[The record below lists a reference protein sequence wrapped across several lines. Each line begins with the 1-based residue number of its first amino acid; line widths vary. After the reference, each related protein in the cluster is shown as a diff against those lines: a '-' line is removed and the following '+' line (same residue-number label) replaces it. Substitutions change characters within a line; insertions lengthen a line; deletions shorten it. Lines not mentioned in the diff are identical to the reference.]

1 MTCTVIEAIGR
12 VLWEHTGRTLFT
24 VNAVGAPRHQGT
36 VSIYDD
42 GFLPRAPLALGV
54 RRRVSYSGPRSMLKL

>member
-24 VNAVGAPRHQGT
+24 VNTASHQGT
-36 VSIYDD
+36 VSIYND
-42 GFLPRAPLALGV
+42 GFLPQAPLALGV